1 MAISAKIRYLVMNRT
16 NEAVAPRDEELPGF
30 DAAELK
36 AAGEIP
42 KKFSPSFQNEGT
54 AKRFACAL
62 AAKYPGQNFYVAKVL
77 GGAAV
82 EPQLGA
88 WRDAAAGVLHDEVT
102 ADEIVDDETPNE

>member
-1 MAISAKIRYLVMNRT
+1 MALAAKIRYLVMNRT
-16 NEAVAPRDEELPGF
+16 NEVIAPRDEEVEGF
-30 DAAELK
+30 NAADLK

-62 AAKYPGQNFYVAKVL
+62 AAKYPGERFYVAKVL
-77 GGAAV
+77 GGAVV

-88 WRDAAAGVLHDEVT
+88 WSDASSGVLHDTEL
-102 ADEIVDDETPNE
+102 APDEMDDGTPNE